1 MAPER
6 EILMHWLSQRLSVL
20 PNSFLLAW
28 GWRRRLLCVLCG
40 AVTALALP
48 PYDAFIL
55 LLVSFPCLVWLLDGA
70 IEPAR
75 GRWREKLRTG
85 FALGWLFGFGYFLAG
100 LWWIGSAFLVEAER
114 FAWLMPFAVLAMP
127 AGLAL
132 FTGLGLALAAIFWT
146 DRFRRILLLAACLTL
161 ADWLRGHVLTGFPW
175 NSFGHT
181 VSGSLVLSQAASL
194 VGLYGLTFLTVAIA
208 SAPALLADVR
218 PLAGRWR
225 AVLAAAAAVM
235 VLAAYGTVRLW
246 QPAPPPTALDIRIV
260 QPSIDQK
267 NKWRPE
273 LRDDIFQTFLDMT
286 EAPLTGA
293 ARIGHSRL
301 VVWPESAIPFLLTQE
316 PGALFRIGR
325 ALGNSAE
332 LVTGAV
338 RAETGLQGPDY
349 YNSVYVIGGEG
360 TVRGIY
366 DKVRLVPFGEYV
378 PLKSLADR
386 LGLTSLAGPLE
397 GFEAG
402 YQPRVLSTSGSFSFL
417 PLICY
422 EAIFPGR
429 LGRLPGAPSF
439 LLNVTNDAW
448 FGRTPGPYQHFAQAR
463 LRTIETGLPL
473 VRAANTGISAIV
485 DPRGVVTDELEIFES
500 GLIDGPL
507 PQRLSSTVYGI
518 TGDGPI
524 VFLSLVLVVFAGI
537 WRHNRDSRLN

>member
-1 MAPER
+1 
-6 EILMHWLSQRLSVL
+6 MHWLSQSLSVL
-20 PNSFLLAW
+20 PNTLLLAW
-28 GWRRRLLCVLCG
+28 GWRRRLLAVSSG
-40 AVTALALP
+40 ALTAFALP
-48 PYDAFIL
+48 PYDVS
-55 LLVSFPCLVWLLDGA
+55 LVLVLTFPCLVWLLDGA
-70 IEPAR
+70 LEPGR
-75 GRWREKLRTG
+75 GRRMEKLRTG

-100 LWWIGSAFLVEAER
+100 LWWIGSAFLVEADR

-132 FTGLGLALAAIFWT
+132 FTGLGVALAALFWSG
-146 DRFRRILLLAACLTL
+146 RFRRILLLAACLTL

-194 VGLYGLTFLTVAIA
+194 VGLYGLTFLTVALA
-208 SAPALLADVR
+208 SAPALLADAR
-218 PLAGRWR
+218 PLAERLR
-225 AVLAAAAAVM
+225 AVGFAAGTVL
-235 VLAAYGTVRLW
+235 VLAAYGIVRLW
-246 QPAPPPTALDIRIV
+246 QPALPPADLDIRIV

-273 LRDDIFQTFLDMT
+273 LRDDIFRTFLDMT

-293 ARIGHSRL
+293 ARIGHRDWWCGRSRR
-301 VVWPESAIPFLLTQE
+301 VPFLLTQE
-316 PGALFRIGR
+316 PGALFRIGK
-325 ALGNSAE
+325 ALGGSAE
-332 LVTGAV
+332 LVTGAI
-338 RAETGLQGPDY
+338 RAEGGAAGPDY

-386 LGLTSLAGPLE
+386 LGLTSLAGPLD

-402 YQPRVLSTSGSFSFL
+402 YQPRVLSTSGSYRFL

-429 LGRLPGAPSF
+429 PDSLSATPAF

-448 FGRTPGPYQHFAQAR
+448 FGKTPGPYQHFAQAR

-473 VRAANTGISAIV
+473 IRAANTGISAIV
-485 DPRGVVTDELEIFES
+485 DPRGVVIDELGIFEP
-500 GLIDGPL
+500 GLIDGRL
-507 PQRLSSTVYGI
+507 PQRLGSTVYGI

-524 VFLSLVLVVFAGI
+524 VFLSLILVVFAGI
-537 WRHNRDSRLN
+537 RRHNRDARLN